1 VPPATFEPAGD
12 TVGSNSSAAESRRY
26 PAVTIGKSRMS
37 KIPLLCRTTTP
48 FGADGSFDEQVIR
61 KFLQRA
67 VKSHI
72 GAYLGSGGSGEG
84 HALLPDEL
92 SRLYKIGVQVCGGK
106 VPVNAN
112 PPEQHT
118 ARATIV
124 QTQRAVDAGVEV
136 VNVYGPASW
145 HGFKPTDGEF
155 FAYYDEV
162 LSAIKHPLAIAPNP
176 VIGYIPTAKSMA
188 EVARRH
194 KHVVA
199 INLSGLGMPYFVQ
212 LKDALTRPVDI
223 YVPIDGF
230 VEMYKLGAKGL
241 VAAEAN
247 IIPKTFRR
255 FLDLCKADRLDE
267 MVVEYT
273 YISRFISH
281 VRRWQSS
288 TPRWQKMAMKL
299 LNLPGGEGGLREPY
313 RMPDEAEQKQFLDGL
328 LALHIPEVSD
338 LAKAAGLKLPAAK

>member
-1 VPPATFEPAGD
+1 
-12 TVGSNSSAAESRRY
+12 
-26 PAVTIGKSRMS
+26 MS

-48 FGADGSFDEQVIR
+48 FGANGSFDEKVIR
-61 KFLQRA
+61 TFLQRSA
-67 VKSHI
+67 ESDI

-92 SRLYKIGVQVCGGK
+92 SRLYKIGVEVLGGK

-124 QTQRAVDAGVEV
+124 ETKRACDAGVDV
-136 VNVYGPASW
+136 ANVYGPASW
-145 HGFKPTDGEF
+145 HGFKPTDDEF
-155 FAYYDEV
+155 FLYYDEV

-176 VIGYIPTAKSMA
+176 VIGYIPTAKQMA

-199 INLSGLGMPYFVQ
+199 INLSGLGQPYFVQ
-212 LKDALTRPVDI
+212 LKDALPRALDI

-230 VEMYKLGAKGL
+230 YEMYKMGAKGL

-255 FLDLCKADRLDE
+255 YLDHCQAGKLDE
-267 MVVEYT
+267 ALVEYT

-288 TPRWQKMAMKL
+288 TPRWQKMAML
-299 LNLPGGEGGLREPY
+299 LLKLPGGEGGLREPY
-313 RMPDEAEQKQFLDGL
+313 RMPKESEQKIFLDGL
-328 LALHIPEVSD
+328 LALHIPEVSEM
-338 LAKAAGLKLPAAK
+338 AKAAGLTVPAK